1 MSNFGEGDATLQ
13 AAVPEGQRLADLLAL
28 LDRVAGEQGVSR
40 TAVALAWL
48 LAHPAGVIPI
58 LGTQRVERIRASTEA
73 FSVVLDR
80 ATWNAILVAAQGEP
94 LP

>member
-1 MSNFGEGDATLQ
+1 MGMSVADATQ
-13 AAVPEGQRLADLLAL
+13 SAEGQRLADLLTV
-28 LDRVAGEQGVSR
+28 LDGVAEAQGVCR

-58 LGTQRVERIRASTEA
+58 LGTQRLERIRSSVQA
-73 FSVVLDR
+73 FDVTLDR